1 MTSDGLTIATTSKVK
16 IGDKFNMLT
25 VVEQCEDYIE
35 PNGKRR
41 AMFLCECECG
51 NTRKVRAQELYTD
64 KVYSCGC
71 TTRPFERKS
80 PNRIHGETK
89 TRLHNIWVGMKTRC
103 YIKNHHS
110 YKYYGAR
117 GIVVC
122 DEWKNDYIAFATWA
136 RNNGYKDNL
145 SLDRIDV
152 NGNYTPENCRWTDR
166 KTQAN
171 NKRNN
176 VYLTVNGETH
186 TRTEWAK
193 KMGISESIIFVR
205 QQKGWSDE
213 KAVLTPVEDNTHYI
227 TINGETHSCGEWER
241 IKGLGCGTINT
252 RIRRGWNEVEAVTYP
267 KILGKSKRLQNK

>member
-1 MTSDGLTIATTSKVK
+1 MASDGLTIATTSKVK

-41 AMFLCECECG
+41 AMFLCKCECG
-51 NTRKVRAQELYTD
+51 KIRKTQAQELYKD

-71 TTRPFERKS
+71 TIRPFERKPS
-80 PNRIHGETK
+80 NKIHGETK

-122 DEWKNDYIAFATWA
+122 DEWKNDYMAFATWA
-136 RNNGYKDNL
+136 RSNGYKDNL

-152 NGNYTPENCRWTDR
+152 NGNYTPENCRWVDN

-176 VYLTVNGETH
+176 AYITVNGETH

-193 KMGISESIIFVR
+193 KMGINAGAILARQKRGWTEEEAISIPIIE
-205 QQKGWSDE
+205 E
-213 KAVLTPVEDNTHYI
+213 KHYI
-227 TINGETHSCGEWER
+227 TVDGETHTITEWEK
-241 IKGLGCGTINT
+241 IKDLGSGTITT
-252 RIRRGWNEVEAVTYP
+252 RIIRGWNEIEAVTCP
-267 KILGKSKRLQNK
+267 KILGKRKIL